1 MIGDLLAILLLAF
14 GCFIFWQQRKQSELA
29 KAAIKR
35 KCDQLNLQLVSV
47 SFSAHKLRTK
57 QKQWRWHTVYHFEFS
72 SMGDDCY
79 QGELIMVGFYV
90 SQFNLP
96 PHRYNDEAF

>member
-47 SFSAHKLRTK
+47 SFFCPQITH
-57 QKQWRWHTVYHFEFS
+57 
-72 SMGDDCY
+72 
-79 QGELIMVGFYV
+79 
-90 SQFNLP
+90 
-96 PHRYNDEAF
+96 